1 MPKYH
6 RMKRSHLLASV
17 LVTAVAMPAAA
28 QQLSELEART
38 AVQRTIDV
46 WVNAAQKKD
55 AATIAALYTEKSMRV
70 TPDGI
75 LYGRAAIEKN
85 LEEGLKVFSGISIK
99 LDQVHVLGNS
109 AIEATG
115 TWAGILQSP
124 NGSVPVNGY
133 WGVTD
138 VRDGDTWKA
147 DLDVYNM
154 ASPPASQEAKK

>member
-1 MPKYH
+1 
-6 RMKRSHLLASV
+6 L
-17 LVTAVAMPAAA
+17 TALAMPATA
-28 QQLSELEART
+28 QQISEQEART
-38 AVQRTIDV
+38 AVQSTIDV

-75 LYGRAAIEKN
+75 LYGRAEIQKN

-99 LDQVHVLGNS
+99 LDQVHVLGNG

-124 NGSVPVNGY
+124 NGPVSVNGY

-138 VRDGDTWKA
+138 VQDGGTWKA

-154 ASPPASQEAKK
+154 ASPPAQQEAKK

>member
-1 MPKYH
+1 MPNYLQ
-6 RMKRSHLLASV
+6 MKRAHLLASI
-17 LVTAVAMPAAA
+17 LVAAFAMPAAA
-28 QQLSELEART
+28 QQLSEQEART
-38 AVQRTIDV
+38 AVQSTIDV

-55 AATIAALYTEKSMRV
+55 AAAIAALYTEKSMRV

-75 LYGRAAIEKN
+75 LYGRAAIQKN
-85 LEEGLKVFSGISIK
+85 LEEGLKVFGGISIK
-99 LDQVHVLGNS
+99 LDQVRVLGNA

-124 NGSVPVNGY
+124 NGPVPVNGY

-154 ASPPASQEAKK
+154 ASPVAQQEAKK